1 MKNKIKL
8 SLLLGTALLMGSC
21 SLNYDPISN
30 YSELTFG
37 NETGGT
43 GNKYETKAEMQ
54 QQYDNIYKSIQNAQE
69 SWYMDMLVFAETHA
83 DNAYS
88 GATDAELISLES
100 NKQDATNK
108 NIERDWT
115 SFLGYIVSANRVICN
130 VDSVPD
136 KTLTDAER
144 KQWKAEASIW
154 RAWVLFDM
162 TRLWGE
168 VPVVTQETPNI
179 TATNVKE
186 MYPILFP
193 ARNSVEDVY
202 KQIISDLQYGLQ
214 YAPKTDATNKFKLTQ
229 SVAKTL
235 LAKVYA
241 EAPVR
246 DYAKVIEYCESIKK
260 DGFSLVAN
268 YSDLFSVNDTKTDVN
283 YRNTSESIFEVI
295 YPLGSGSW
303 VTWMFGI
310 DQCDPSSTYNWAK
323 WITPSRDLI
332 QAYENEGDN
341 VRMNEAIVWA
351 KPSWS
356 IHYPSDHYPFM
367 YKTRSRYNSIL
378 KFRLADV
385 LLLEAEA
392 YTAQGNLIAAADLVD
407 QIRVRAKLAKLDASV
422 KSSKDNM
429 VNAVLKERR
438 LELAFEGQRWFDLVR
453 TGKVYE
459 VMNTLNSRDSG
470 RKKMATFTENSLL
483 MPVPQTQIDS
493 NPNLTQNKGY

>member
-8 SLLLGTALLMGSC
+8 SLLLGMVLLMGSC

-30 YSELTFG
+30 ESELNFG
-37 NETGGT
+37 NEEGESGI
-43 GNKYETKAEMQ
+43 KYKTKAEMQ
-54 QQYDNIYKSIQNAQE
+54 QQYDNIYKSIQDAQE
-69 SWYMDMLVFAETHA
+69 SWYMDMLVFSETHA

-88 GATDAELISLES
+88 GATDAELVSLES

-108 NIERDWT
+108 NIERDWI
-115 SFLGYIVSANRVICN
+115 SYLGYVVAANRIICN

-136 KTLTDAER
+136 VTLTDAER
-144 KQWKAEASIW
+144 KQWKAEACIW

-168 VPVVTQETPNI
+168 VPVVIKETPNL
-179 TATNVKE
+179 TAGNVKE

-193 ARNSVEDVY
+193 SRNTVEEVY
-202 KQIISDLQYGLQ
+202 KQILSDLQYGLQ
-214 YAPKTDATNKFKLTQ
+214 YAPKMDAANKFKLTQ

-246 DYAKVIEYCESIKK
+246 DYSKVIEYCESIKK
-260 DGFSLVAN
+260 DGFSLVNN
-268 YSDLFSVNDTKTDVN
+268 YSDLFSVNDSKTDVN
-283 YRNTSESIFEVI
+283 YRNTSESIFEVV
-295 YPLGSGSW
+295 YPLGSGNW
-303 VTWMFGI
+303 VTWMLGI
-310 DQCDPSSTYNWAK
+310 DLCDPSSTYNWAK

-332 QAYENEGDN
+332 QAYQKEGDDI
-341 VRMNEAIVWA
+341 RMNEAIVWGQ
-351 KPSWS
+351 PSWS

-367 YKTRSRYNSIL
+367 YKTRSRYNSTI
-378 KFRLADV
+378 KFRLADI

-392 YTAQGNLIAAADLVD
+392 YVAQGNLSEAANLVD
-407 QIRVRAKLAKLDASV
+407 QVRVRVKLGKLDATT
-422 KSSKDNM
+422 KASKEKMED
-429 VNAVLKERR
+429 AVLNERR

-453 TGKVYE
+453 TGKVSSI
-459 VMNTLNSRDSG
+459 MNTLNSRDSG

-483 MPVPQTQIDS
+483 MPVPQTQLDS
-493 NPNLTQNKGY
+493 NVNLTQNKGY

>member
-8 SLLLGTALLMGSC
+8 SLLLGTALFMGSC
-21 SLNYDPISN
+21 SLNYDPISD

-37 NETGGT
+37 NETGSSGT
-43 GNKYETKAEMQ
+43 KYQTKAEMQ
-54 QQYDNIYKSIQNAQE
+54 QQYDNIYKSIQDAQE

-88 GATDAELISLES
+88 GGTDAELVQLES
-100 NKQDATNK
+100 NKQDGTNK

-115 SFLGYIVSANRVICN
+115 SFLEYIVSANRVICN

-136 KTLTDAER
+136 NTLTDAER

-179 TATNVKE
+179 TATNVKD

-214 YAPKTDATNKFKLTQ
+214 YAPNVDATNKFKLTK

-241 EAPVR
+241 EAPAR

-283 YRNTSESIFEVI
+283 FRNTSESIFEVV

-341 VRMNEAIVWA
+341 VRMNEAIVWGQ
-351 KPSWS
+351 PSWS

-367 YKTRSRYNSIL
+367 YKTRSKYNSIL

-392 YTAQGNLIAAADLVD
+392 YAAQGNLTSAADLVD
-407 QIRVRAKLAKLDASV
+407 QIRVRAKLAKLDASA

-429 VNAVLKERR
+429 VNSVLKERR

-459 VMNTLNSRDSG
+459 VMNSLNSRDSG

>member
-21 SLNYDPISN
+21 SLNYDPISD

-37 NETGGT
+37 NEAGT
-43 GNKYETKAEMQ
+43 SGTKYQTKAEMQ
-54 QQYDNIYKSIQNAQE
+54 QQYDNIYKSIQDAQE

-88 GATDAELISLES
+88 GGTDAELVQLES
-100 NKQDATNK
+100 NKQDGTNK

-115 SFLGYIVSANRVICN
+115 SFLEYIVSANRVICN

-136 KTLTDAER
+136 NTLTDAER

-179 TATNVKE
+179 TATNVKD

-214 YAPKTDATNKFKLTQ
+214 YAPNADATNKFKLTK

-241 EAPVR
+241 EAPAR

-268 YSDLFSVNDTKTDVN
+268 YSDLFSVNDSKTDVN
-283 YRNTSESIFEVI
+283 YRNTSESIFEVV

-341 VRMNEAIVWA
+341 VRMNEAIVWGQ
-351 KPSWS
+351 PSWS

-367 YKTRSRYNSIL
+367 YKTRSKYNSIL

-392 YTAQGNLIAAADLVD
+392 YAAQGNLTSAADLVD
-407 QIRVRAKLAKLDASV
+407 QIRVRAKLAKLDASA

-459 VMNTLNSRDSG
+459 VMNSLNSRDSG
-470 RKKMATFTENSLL
+470 RKKMATFTESSLL
-483 MPVPQTQIDS
+483 LPVPQTQIDS